1 MEKKMLEGMRVVSFC
16 HYLQGPASTQYLADM
31 GADVVKVES
40 AAGAYER
47 HWSGAEVFIGGVSGF
62 FLCANRNKRVIAL
75 NLKSPEGV
83 EIALQLIDQA
93 DALVENFR
101 PGVLDRLGLG
111 YESVKARNPQIIYA
125 SASGWGASGP
135 MKDRPG
141 QDLLVQARS
150 GLVAASGNG
159 GTAVGAAICD
169 QHGGALLAMGV
180 LAAYVRRLKTGLGT
194 RVEGNLFNAA
204 IDLQGEAITNYLSGP
219 NNADLFER
227 DPHLTTWFHQAPYGI
242 YETLE
247 GRRLAIS
254 LNDPAK
260 LAAALEDAAL
270 QEMAGADLFK
280 ERDAYARATAAAAG
294 RYALADI
301 AERLDRAALWW
312 APVHDY
318 TELANDPQAIHN
330 GIFEKHD
337 IRGETATI
345 VKHPLRYDGQVPAV
359 RHLALDIGHDT
370 VDILRELGYEEA
382 RIDALAKAGAIGGVH
397 IR

>member
-1 MEKKMLEGMRVVSFC
+1 MLEGMRIVSFC

-31 GADVVKVES
+31 GADVVKIES
-40 AAGAYER
+40 TSGAYER
-47 HWSGAEVFIGGVSGF
+47 HWSGAEVFVGGVSGF

-75 NLKSPEGV
+75 DLKNVEGV
-83 EIALQLIDQA
+83 EIALKLIDEA
-93 DALVENFR
+93 DAVVENFR

-111 YESVKARNPQIIYA
+111 YEAVKARKPEIIYA

-150 GLVAASGNG
+150 GLVAASGGG

-180 LAAYVRRLKTGLGT
+180 LAAYVRRLKTGKGT

-219 NNADLFER
+219 NNTDLFDR
-227 DPHLTTWFHQAPYGI
+227 DAHLATWFHQAPYGI
-242 YETLE
+242 YATRD
-247 GRRLAIS
+247 GHKLALS
-254 LNDPAK
+254 LNNPGK
-260 LAAALEDAAL
+260 LAEALDDSGL
-270 QEMAGADLFK
+270 RDMAGVDLFK
-280 ERDAYARATAAAAG
+280 ERDAYARATANATHKYTLDDIGALLDKAG
-294 RYALADI
+294 
-301 AERLDRAALWW
+301 LWW
-312 APVHDY
+312 APVHNY
-318 TELANDPQAIHN
+318 TDLANEPQAIHN
-330 GIFEKHD
+330 RVFEKVE

-345 VKHPLRYDGQVPAV
+345 VNHPLRYDGEVPAV
-359 RHLALDIGHDT
+359 RHFALDIGHDT
-370 VDILRELGYEEA
+370 VDILRELGYDED
-382 RIDALAKAGAIGGVH
+382 RIDMLAKAGAVGGIE